1 MDKSTERTLGKV
13 VMSLLLLYL
22 LYIAVTCPCNILYSC
37 HLTNI
42 YLSLLAVVVVLVY
55 FNGVRFTN
63 Y

>member
-22 LYIAVTCPCNILYSC
+22 LYIAVYCPCSTLYSC

-55 FNGVRFTN
+55 FNGPRFTN